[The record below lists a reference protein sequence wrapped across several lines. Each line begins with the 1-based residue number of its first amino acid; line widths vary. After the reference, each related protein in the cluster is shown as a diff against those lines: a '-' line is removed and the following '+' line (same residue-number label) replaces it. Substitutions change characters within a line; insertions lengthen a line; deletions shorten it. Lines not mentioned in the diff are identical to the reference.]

1 MNIIHPNLR
10 SWLRRRLWQ
19 IVAAAGLVT
28 AILLVFIIL
37 LDSAGSQPQPF
48 QYILH

>member
-1 MNIIHPNLR
+1 MSTFSSHLGEK
-10 SWLRRRLWQ
+10 LRRHRWR
-19 IVAAAGLVT
+19 IVIGALLIT
-28 AILLVFIIL
+28 AVLLVLIIL

>member
-1 MNIIHPNLR
+1 MKIIQPNLR
-10 SWLRRRLWQ
+10 GLLRRRLWQ
-19 IVAAAGLVT
+19 IVAVAVLVT
-28 AILLVFIIL
+28 VILLVFIIL

>member
-1 MNIIHPNLR
+1 MSTFLSQIGDR
-10 SWLRRRLWQ
+10 LRRNRWR
-19 IVAAAGLVT
+19 IIIGA
-28 AILLVFIIL
+28 LLITVVLLALIIM